1 MPLQIPSSLT
11 PQLDAPDQ
19 NYVSPPAARN
29 MRRNN
34 DATDAI
40 AQVVSDCA
48 AYEHSFGGDR
58 AAAGGFWVKVR
69 TIDVSGGAEDCAR
82 GGSPRIPLSPLRRNT

>member
-1 MPLQIPSSLT
+1 M
-11 PQLDAPDQ
+11 
-19 NYVSPPAARN
+19 SPPAARN

-40 AQVVSDCA
+40 AQVPNDCA

-58 AAAGGFWVKVR
+58 AAAGGFWVKMC
-69 TIDVSGGAEDCAR
+69 TNGVSREAEDCASGGNPKVYSNGYR
-82 GGSPRIPLSPLRRNT
+82 GFESLSLR